1 MQTTCRR
8 AGDLICPKQLV
19 KEVTEIVVKISSD
32 PSQAG
37 RTWVLLTEGAEG
49 RSGIAGTAFSREEF
63 AALAAKA
70 KASW

>member
-8 AGDLICPKQLV
+8 AGDLICQKQLV

-37 RTWVLLTEGAEG
+37 RTWALLTEGAEG
-49 RSGIAGTAFSREEF
+49 GRVLRGQ
-63 AALAAKA
+63 LKAAK
-70 KASW
+70 SSPP